1 MTPVDAPDADTKDA
15 GSQHVDAQPADPQ
28 LARWRRFR
36 TNRDAALATEYGWLT
51 LTSFQWLADEASALE
66 LVPGLWWT
74 DGTTAFLTAAASD
87 GLTLV
92 ETGEP
97 VDGTISA
104 GLADEE
110 SLIWV
115 QFGGTDGTQVRV
127 ELAMRGGKYAI
138 RTRDSRSPVFT
149 DFGGV
154 PTFGYRPDLVVEARF
169 EPYPEPVDVPIG
181 TANPLVDGVHRSVG
195 ELVFRLPGSNHEYRL
210 QAEEEKLGALT
221 VTFHDETNGD
231 STDEWRKVSTA
242 RPRPDGTVVLDFN
255 RAINYPSA
263 FTPYGTCP
271 MPVKN
276 NSLDYRIEAGER
288 VADDAPEDAAGN

>member
-1 MTPVDAPDADTKDA
+1 MSAT
-15 GSQHVDAQPADPQ
+15 HRDPEAQ
-28 LARWRRFR
+28 LARWQRFR
-36 TNRDAALATEYGWLT
+36 NSRNTALASDYGWLT
-51 LTSFQWLADEASALE
+51 LTSFQWLEGQPAAVE
-66 LVPGLWWT
+66 LAPGLWST
-74 DGTTAFLTAAASD
+74 DGTTAFLTAAAAD

-104 GLADEE
+104 RLSDEE
-110 SLIWV
+110 SLLWV
-115 QFGGTDGTQVRV
+115 QYGGADGRQVVV
-127 ELAMRGGKYAI
+127 ELAMRANKYAV
-138 RTRDSRSPVFT
+138 RTRDSASPVFT
-149 DFGGV
+149 EFDGV
-154 PTFGYRPDLVVEARF
+154 PTFDYRPDLVVEATF
-169 EPYPEPVDVPIG
+169 HPYPEPVDVPIG

-195 ELVFRLPGSNHEYRL
+195 ELVFRLPGKDHEFHL

-231 STDEWRKVSTA
+231 SAPEKATAEWRKVSTA
-242 RPRPDGTVVLDFN
+242 RPRPDNTVILDFN

-276 NSLDYRIEAGER
+276 NSLDYRIEAGEKEP
-288 VADDAPEDAAGN
+288 ALF